1 MQANIKEGIR
11 ALVRA
16 DVSLSAQ
23 ERNAIYATIENP
35 LGVRRPAE
43 ECVSRVVR
51 YAEAARLLAVSRAR
65 VLQLAKEG
73 RLVRV
78 YGRPRAEGGRAIGV
92 TLESLARMMRGGQ
105 PVAPAAQEGGRE

>member
-43 ECVSRVVR
+43 ETAGRVVR
-51 YAEAARLLAVSRAR
+51 YKEAARLLSMGRAR
-65 VLQLAKEG
+65 ILQLAKEG
-73 RLVRV
+73 RLERV

-92 TLESLARMMRGGQ
+92 TLGSLERLMRGGAET
-105 PVAPAAQEGGRE
+105 APAQEGGRE